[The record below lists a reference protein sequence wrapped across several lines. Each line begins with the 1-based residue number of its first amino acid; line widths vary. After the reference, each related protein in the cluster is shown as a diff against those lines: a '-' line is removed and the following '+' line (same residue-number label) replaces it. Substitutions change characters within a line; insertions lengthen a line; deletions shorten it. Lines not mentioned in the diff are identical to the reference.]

1 MRQTQSILFIAID
14 SIIPVRGKAV
24 SGFDEFC
31 AALDHN
37 GIPSV
42 WVTSR
47 SRLQIDEPR
56 RRFGH
61 ASPFIAED
69 GCAVYLPED
78 YFHLKP
84 TTKTVR
90 LGRFTTIPVAQI
102 LPAAKDALDSLSE
115 ETSVEVVPLRSLSPR
130 ELTQNTGLPQREA
143 ELARQRDFDELFF
156 FAGATETDV
165 TRFQNAATE
174 QKIALRQH
182 GVMWSA
188 AVGASLKQCVSDLTK
203 LYERALRSHPAIIGI
218 AGTGEAP
225 TLLPHCDRGIV
236 LARHAEMETAAQ
248 KHTKARILGMFD
260 ETVWEQ
266 ILEAVTTHR

>member
-1 MRQTQSILFIAID
+1 LHQTQAILLIAID

-24 SGFDEFC
+24 AGFDEFC

-37 GIPSV
+37 AIPSV

-61 ASPFIAED
+61 GNPFIAED

-84 TTKTVR
+84 AKTIR
-90 LGRFTTIPVAQI
+90 LGRFTTIPIAQI

-115 ETSVEVVPLRSLSPR
+115 ETEVEVVPLRSLSPR

-143 ELARQRDFDELFF
+143 DLTRQRDFDELFF
-156 FAGATETDV
+156 FAGAAEPDV
-165 TRFQNAATE
+165 TRFQNAAAE
-174 QKIALRQH
+174 KKIALRQH
-182 GVMWSA
+182 DVIWSA
-188 AVGASLKQCVSDLTK
+188 AVGANLNQCVRDLVK
-203 LYERALRSHPAIIGI
+203 LYERALRSHPSIIGI
-218 AGTGEAP
+218 AGTAEAAA
-225 TLLPHCDRGIV
+225 LLPCCDRGIV

-248 KHTKARILGMFD
+248 RHTKARILGMFD
-260 ETVWEQ
+260 ETVWEL
-266 ILEAVTTHR
+266 ILESVTTRR

>member
-1 MRQTQSILFIAID
+1 LHQTQSILFIAID
-14 SIIPVRGKAV
+14 SIVPVRGKAV
-24 SGFDEFC
+24 AGFDEFC
-31 AALDHN
+31 ATLDHH

-56 RRFGH
+56 RRVGH
-61 ASPFIAED
+61 NSPFIAED
-69 GCAVYLPED
+69 GCGVYLPED

-90 LGRFTTIPVAQI
+90 LGRFTTIPIAQI

-115 ETSVEVVPLRSLSPR
+115 ETEVEVVPLKSLSPR

-156 FAGATETDV
+156 FAGAADSDV
-165 TRFQNAATE
+165 ARFQNAAAE
-174 QKIALRQH
+174 KKIALRQH

-188 AVGASLKQCVSDLTK
+188 AVGASLKQCVNDLTK
-203 LYERALRSHPAIIGI
+203 LYERALRSHPSIIAI
-218 AGTGEAP
+218 AGTAEAAA
-225 TLLPHCDRGIV
+225 LLPCCDRGIV

-248 KHTKARILGMFD
+248 RHTKARVLGLFD

-266 ILEAVTTHR
+266 ILEAVTTRR

>member
-24 SGFDEFC
+24 AGFDEFC

-37 GIPSV
+37 GVPSV

-69 GCAVYLPED
+69 GCGVYLPED

-84 TTKTVR
+84 AKTIR
-90 LGRFTTIPVAQI
+90 LGRFTTIPIAQL

-115 ETSVEVVPLRSLSPR
+115 ETEVEVVPLRSLSPR
-130 ELTQNTGLPQREA
+130 ELIQNTGLPQRDA
-143 ELARQRDFDELFF
+143 ELTRQRDFDELFF
-156 FAGATETDV
+156 FAGAAESDV
-165 TRFQNAATE
+165 TRFQNLAAE
-174 QKIALRQH
+174 KKIALRQH

-188 AVGASLKQCVSDLTK
+188 AVGASLQQCIRDLVK
-203 LYERALRSHPAIIGI
+203 LYERALRSHPSIIGI
-218 AGTGEAP
+218 AGTNEAAA
-225 TLLPHCDRGIV
+225 LLPCGDRGIV
-236 LARHAEMETAAQ
+236 LAHHAEMETAAQ
-248 KHTKARILGMFD
+248 RHTKARVLGMFTED
-260 ETVWEQ
+260 VWEQ
-266 ILEAVTTHR
+266 ILESVTTRR

>member
-24 SGFDEFC
+24 AGFDEFC
-31 AALDHN
+31 AALDHHA
-37 GIPSV
+37 IPTV

-56 RRFGH
+56 RRVGH

-69 GCAVYLPED
+69 GCGVYLPED

-84 TTKTVR
+84 AKTIR
-90 LGRFTTIPVAQI
+90 LGRFTTIPIAQL

-115 ETSVEVVPLRSLSPR
+115 ETEVEVVPLRSLSPR
-130 ELTQNTGLPQREA
+130 ELTQNTGLPEREA

-156 FAGATETDV
+156 FAGATEPDV

-174 QKIALRQH
+174 RKIALRQH
-182 GVMWSA
+182 GVLWSA
-188 AVGASLKQCVSDLTK
+188 AVGANLGQCVRDLVK
-203 LYERALRSHPAIIGI
+203 LYERALRSHPGIVGI
-218 AGTGEAP
+218 AGTSEAAA
-225 TLLPHCDRGIV
+225 LLPVCDRGVV
-236 LARHAEMETAAQ
+236 LARHAEMTTAAE
-248 KHTKARILGMFD
+248 KHTKARVLGMFD
-260 ETVWEQ
+260 ENVWEQ
-266 ILEAVTTHR
+266 LLESVTTRR

>member
-1 MRQTQSILFIAID
+1 LHQTPAILFIAID
-14 SIIPVRGKAV
+14 SIIPDRGPAV
-24 SGFDEFC
+24 AGFDEFC
-31 AALDHN
+31 ATLDHN
-37 GIPSV
+37 AIPAV

-47 SRLQIDEPR
+47 SRLQVDEPR

-61 ASPFIAED
+61 GNPFIAED

-78 YFHLKP
+78 YFHLKG
-84 TTKTVR
+84 TETIR
-90 LGRFTTIPVAQI
+90 LGRFTTVPIAQI
-102 LPAAKDALDSLSE
+102 LPAAKDALDTLSE
-115 ETSVEVVPLRSLSPR
+115 ETEVEVVPLKSLSPR

-156 FAGATETDV
+156 FAGAGDEDV

-174 QKIALRQH
+174 KKIALRQH

-188 AVGASLKQCVSDLTK
+188 AVGANLRGCVRDLIK
-203 LYERALRSHPAIIGI
+203 LYERALRSHPSIIGI
-218 AGTGEAP
+218 AGTAEAAS
-225 TLLPHCDRGIV
+225 LLPCCDRGIV

-248 KHTKARILGMFD
+248 KHTKARVMGMFD

-266 ILEAVTTHR
+266 ILEAVTTKR

>member
-14 SIIPVRGKAV
+14 SIIPVRGNAAP
-24 SGFDEFC
+24 GFDEFC

-47 SRLQIDEPR
+47 SRLQVDEPR

-69 GCAVYLPED
+69 GCGVYLPED

-84 TTKTVR
+84 GKTIR
-90 LGRFTTIPVAQI
+90 LGRFTTIPIAQL

-156 FAGATETDV
+156 FAGAADTDV
-165 TRFQNAATE
+165 TRFQNAAAD

-182 GVMWSA
+182 AVMWSA
-188 AVGASLKQCVSDLTK
+188 AVGATLLQCVRDLTK
-203 LYERALRSHPAIIGI
+203 LYERALRSHPSIIGI
-218 AGTGEAP
+218 AGTGEAQA
-225 TLLPHCDRGIV
+225 LLPCCDRGIV
-236 LARHAEMETAAQ
+236 LARHAEMETAAA
-248 KHTKARILGMFD
+248 KHTKARILGLFD

-266 ILEAVTTHR
+266 ILEAVTTRR

>member
-1 MRQTQSILFIAID
+1 LRQTQSILFIAID

-24 SGFDEFC
+24 AGFDEFC

-56 RRFGH
+56 RRVGH
-61 ASPFIAED
+61 TSPFIAED
-69 GCAVYLPED
+69 GCGVYLPED

-84 TTKTVR
+84 GKTVR
-90 LGRFTTIPVAQI
+90 LGRFTTIPIAQI

-115 ETSVEVVPLRSLSPR
+115 ETEVEVVPLRSLSPR
-130 ELTQNTGLPQREA
+130 ELTQNTGLPQRDA

-156 FAGATETDV
+156 FAGAAEADV
-165 TRFQNAATE
+165 ARFQNVATE
-174 QKIALRQH
+174 RKIALRQH
-182 GVMWSA
+182 GVLWSV
-188 AVGASLKQCVSDLTK
+188 AVGANLQQCVRDLTK

-218 AGTGEAP
+218 AATAEAP
-225 TLLPHCDRGIV
+225 ALIPLCDRGIV

-248 KHTKARILGMFD
+248 RHTKARVLGMFD
-260 ETVWEQ
+260 ETVWER
-266 ILEAVTTHR
+266 ILEAVTTRR

>member
-1 MRQTQSILFIAID
+1 LRQTQAILLIAID
-14 SIIPVRGKAV
+14 SIIPVRGKAIA
-24 SGFDEFC
+24 GFDEFC

-37 GIPSV
+37 GVPSV

-61 ASPFIAED
+61 NSPFIAED
-69 GCAVYLPED
+69 GCGVYLPED

-84 TTKTVR
+84 GKTVR
-90 LGRFTTIPVAQI
+90 LGRFTTIPIAQI

-115 ETSVEVVPLRSLSPR
+115 ETEVEVVPLRSLSPR

-156 FAGATETDV
+156 FAGAAEADV

-174 QKIALRQH
+174 KKIALRQH
-182 GVMWSA
+182 DVIWSA
-188 AVGASLKQCVSDLTK
+188 AVGANLAQCVRDLVK
-203 LYERALRSHPAIIGI
+203 LYERALRSHPSIIGI
-218 AGTGEAP
+218 AGTAEAAA
-225 TLLPHCDRGIV
+225 LLPCCDRGIV

-266 ILEAVTTHR
+266 ILESVTTRR